1 MIYCCNRKRSNMT
14 NKKITNHNN
23 QTLLF
28 DGVITMTDTE
38 AFNNIIAQGIGRA
51 KAFGCGLLM
60 IRRV

>member
-1 MIYCCNRKRSNMT
+1 MT